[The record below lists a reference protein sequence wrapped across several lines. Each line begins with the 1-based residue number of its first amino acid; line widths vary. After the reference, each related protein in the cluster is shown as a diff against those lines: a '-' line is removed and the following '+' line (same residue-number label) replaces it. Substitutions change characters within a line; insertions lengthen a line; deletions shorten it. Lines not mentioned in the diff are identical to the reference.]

1 MIVLTLLLGAG
12 CNKRPRGVLSDDE
25 MVGLIADMQIAEL
38 YMQQHNSGYYND
50 SIRDSAVQWALDKHG
65 LSKADFDSTMTWYGR
80 NIDDYLNLFGKVDA
94 ELAKRQNRAIGET
107 EKNLVST
114 DLWPYSRHI
123 LISENAPSN
132 GLAFSLPLNDIPK
145 GERITWKMRLKGLS
159 SGNVLLGV
167 DYDNGMSSYTYQ
179 TQNGNSKID
188 LTLQTDT
195 AYNVKRVFGYIRTKE
210 DHSLP
215 IWIDSIALQQLPLDS
230 TEYYRIHSQRKYSGF
245 HKRVKVSEKKDTIE
259 EDSKIAAILEDT
271 EGNQISVK
279 PADKRKRLLRNS
291 NVNNNRT
298 LKILPQEELKAV
310 PAKELVPLKK

>member
-1 MIVLTLLLGAG
+1 MVVVALLLGAG
-12 CNKRPRGVLSDDE
+12 CNKRPKGVLSDDE
-25 MVGLIADMQIAEL
+25 MVGLIADMQIAEV

-195 AYNVKRVFGYIRTKE
+195 AYNVKRVFGYMRTKE

>member
-12 CNKRPRGVLSDDE
+12 CNKRPKGVLSDDE
-25 MVGLIADMQIAEL
+25 MVGLIADMEIAEV

-195 AYNVKRVFGYIRTKE
+195 AYNVKRVFGYMRTKE

-245 HKRVKVSEKKDTIE
+245 HKRVISEKKDTIE
-259 EDSKIAAILEDT
+259 EDSKIGAILEDM
-271 EGNQISVK
+271 EGNQIPVK
-279 PADKRKRLLRNS
+279 PVDKRQRLLRNS
-291 NVNNNRT
+291 NVNNRT

>member
-1 MIVLTLLLGAG
+1 MVVVALLLGAG
-12 CNKRPRGVLSDDE
+12 CNKRPKGVLSDDE
-25 MVGLIADMQIAEL
+25 MVGLIADMQIAEV

-195 AYNVKRVFGYIRTKE
+195 AYNVKRVFGYMRTKE

-245 HKRVKVSEKKDTIE
+245 HKQVKVSEKKDTIE

-291 NVNNNRT
+291 NVNNRT

>member
-25 MVGLIADMQIAEL
+25 MVGLIADMQIAEV

-195 AYNVKRVFGYIRTKE
+195 AYNVKRVFGYMRTKE

-245 HKRVKVSEKKDTIE
+245 HKRVKVPEKKDTIE

>member
-1 MIVLTLLLGAG
+1 MVVVALLLGAG
-12 CNKRPRGVLSDDE
+12 CDKRPKGVLSDDE
-25 MVGLIADMQIAEL
+25 MVGLIADMQIAEV

-195 AYNVKRVFGYIRTKE
+195 AYNVKRVFGYMRTKE

>member
-1 MIVLTLLLGAG
+1 MVVVALLLGAG
-12 CNKRPRGVLSDDE
+12 CNKRPKGVLSDDE
-25 MVGLIADMQIAEL
+25 MVGLIADMQIAEV

-50 SIRDSAVQWALDKHG
+50 SIRDSAVQWVLDKHG

-159 SGNVLLGV
+159 SGSVLLGV

-195 AYNVKRVFGYIRTKE
+195 AYNVKRVFGYMRTKE

-245 HKRVKVSEKKDTIE
+245 HKQVKVSEKKDTIE

>member
-1 MIVLTLLLGAG
+1 MVVVALLLGAG
-12 CNKRPRGVLSDDE
+12 CNKRPKGVLSDDE
-25 MVGLIADMQIAEL
+25 MVGLIADMQIAEV

-132 GLAFSLPLNDIPK
+132 GLEFSLPLKDIPK

-195 AYNVKRVFGYIRTKE
+195 AYNVKRVFGYMRTKE

-310 PAKELVPLKK
+310 PQKELVPLKK

>member
-25 MVGLIADMQIAEL
+25 MVGLIADMQIAEV

>member
-1 MIVLTLLLGAG
+1 M
-12 CNKRPRGVLSDDE
+12 SDDE
-25 MVGLIADMQIAEL
+25 MVGLIADMQIAEV

-159 SGNVLLGV
+159 SGSVLLGV

-195 AYNVKRVFGYIRTKE
+195 AYNVKRVFGYMRTKE

-245 HKRVKVSEKKDTIE
+245 HKQVKVSEKKDTIE

-279 PADKRKRLLRNS
+279 PTDKRKRLLRNS

>member
-1 MIVLTLLLGAG
+1 MVVVALLLGAG
-12 CNKRPRGVLSDDE
+12 CNKRPKGVLSDDE
-25 MVGLIADMQIAEL
+25 MVGLIADMQIAEV

-195 AYNVKRVFGYIRTKE
+195 AYNVKRVFGYMRTKE

-245 HKRVKVSEKKDTIE
+245 HKQVKVSEKKDTIE

>member
-12 CNKRPRGVLSDDE
+12 CNKRPKGVLSDDE
-25 MVGLIADMQIAEL
+25 MVGLIADMQIAEV

-195 AYNVKRVFGYIRTKE
+195 AYNVKRVFGYMRTKE

-245 HKRVKVSEKKDTIE
+245 HKRVKVPEKNDTIE

>member
-1 MIVLTLLLGAG
+1 MVVVALLLGAG
-12 CNKRPRGVLSDDE
+12 CNKRPKGVLSDDE
-25 MVGLIADMQIAEL
+25 MVGLIADMQIAEV

-159 SGNVLLGV
+159 SGSVLLGV

-195 AYNVKRVFGYIRTKE
+195 AYNVKRVFGYMRTKE

-245 HKRVKVSEKKDTIE
+245 HKQVKVSEKKDTIE